1 MKKLLNKISTI
12 KNTIKTFL
20 DKGIK
25 VFKIIV
31 GDKIDISV
39 LITGSVL
46 AIIDI
51 ITKWDLTGVIAL
63 LVLYIVGLLIR
74 LALWKLKTNKI

>member
-20 DKGIK
+20 DKSIK

-74 LALWKLKTNKI
+74 LALWKLKNK